1 MHSTRR
7 KPRVVGV
14 VSHTLR
20 LWLCVSPYTALTNG
34 WMRLNCCCCVV
45 HESSFYIWWI
55 RSNQLVAVARWST
68 EIREIF
74 EAVSSF
80 IVGFMLKAEYQRCS
94 EWCSEWRKMC
104 DYHSMQWFILHV
116 FYCALWWQFS
126 LVISRIVCSTRE
138 RWSFAGSCLKAKSL
152 TLLWRNLTIWTYFI
166 ASQLRNK
173 MVDNLEYYFSLV
185 YTSEFLKKIVGKRR
199 KGLVEK
205 LGLSW
210 RFPHSS
216 SLPLLPPPSP
226 FSTFSHTTSN
236 SLL

>member
-68 EIREIF
+68 EIREQIF

-80 IVGFMLKAEYQRCS
+80 IVGFMLKAEFQRCS
-94 EWCSEWRKMC
+94 ERYSEWRTRC
-104 DYHSMQWFILHV
+104 AIIIQCRSDSFSVSFIVH
-116 FYCALWWQFS
+116 CALWWRFS
-126 LVISRIVCSTRE
+126 LVISQIVWHCCEGIWLFVRI
-138 RWSFAGSCLKAKSL
+138 
-152 TLLWRNLTIWTYFI
+152 LLLH
-166 ASQLRNK
+166 SHLRNK
-173 MVDNLEYYFSLV
+173 MVDNLEYYFSLA
-185 YTSEFLKKIVGKRR
+185 YPSEFFKKIVGKRR
-199 KGLVEK
+199 KGLFKK
-205 LGLSW
+205 LCLSG
-210 RFPHSS
+210 RFPHSP
-216 SLPLLPPPSP
+216 SLPLLPPS
-226 FSTFSHTTSN
+226 
-236 SLL
+236 